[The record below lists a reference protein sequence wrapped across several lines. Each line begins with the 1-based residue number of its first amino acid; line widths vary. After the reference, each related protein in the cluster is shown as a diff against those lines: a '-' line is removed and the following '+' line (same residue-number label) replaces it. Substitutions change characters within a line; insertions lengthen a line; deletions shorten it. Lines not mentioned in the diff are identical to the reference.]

1 MPTKHSDMKNIFL
14 VFSLCS
20 IGLLAFNSCKSNKET
35 VLATPD
41 VKKEEQTVML
51 TEPQM
56 LATIERTPCYG
67 RCPIYKATFMDNG
80 EVKYVGKHFV
90 EKIGT
95 YKTLISAEEV
105 LEIKNKIAEHN
116 YFELDSLYPTP
127 ITDFPS
133 SITEVNLNGKR
144 KKVINRRTPPPNLKA
159 FEQFLDG
166 LLEGKELEKVSD
178 ETSYEPKA
186 K

>member
-1 MPTKHSDMKNIFL
+1 MKNLFL
-14 VFSLCS
+14 VPSLCLL
-20 IGLLAFNSCKSNKET
+20 GLLAFTSCTSNKKT

-41 VKKEEQTVML
+41 IKKEEKVVKQ
-51 TEPQM
+51 TEPQL
-56 LATIERTPCYG
+56 LASIERTPCYG

-105 LEIKNKIAEHN
+105 LEIKNKIAEYK
-116 YFELDSLYPTP
+116 YFKLDSLYPTLV
-127 ITDFPS
+127 TDFPS
-133 SITEVNLNGKR
+133 SITEVTLNGER
-144 KKVINRRTPPPNLKA
+144 KKVVNRSTPPPNLKA

-178 ETSYEPKA
+178 DTNYTTEA